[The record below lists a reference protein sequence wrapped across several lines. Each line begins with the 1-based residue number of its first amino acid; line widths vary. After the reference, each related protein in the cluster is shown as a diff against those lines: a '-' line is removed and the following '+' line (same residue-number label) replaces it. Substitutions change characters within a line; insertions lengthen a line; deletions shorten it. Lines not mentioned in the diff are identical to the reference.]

1 MSAPVLDIDSWFART
16 AAEPDRG
23 LPQMFAFPH
32 AGGGAAFF
40 RPWAAALAGHATVL
54 PVVLPGREGRLREPA
69 HTSLDTLLPPLV
81 AALRARIHGRYM
93 LFGHSLGALVAHEAA
108 RALAG
113 TEAGPP
119 ACLIVSGRRP
129 PHLPARRGDLHRL
142 DDDTFVAEVARLGG
156 MPPALLA
163 DPALLRVFIPAMR
176 ADFTVNETYRLP
188 RPPTLDCPILALTGL
203 DDPEVTP
210 AEMQG
215 WAEVTTG
222 RCRLRVFEGDHFYLQ
237 NARADV
243 RDAVLTR
250 LRELAADR

>member
-1 MSAPVLDIDSWFART
+1 MSAPVRETGSWFART
-16 AAEPDRG
+16 GAEPDPE

-40 RPWAAALAGHATVL
+40 RPWVAALAGHATVL

-81 AALRARIHGRYM
+81 AALRARIQERYL

-108 RALAG
+108 RALAS
-113 TEAGPP
+113 TEVGPP

-163 DPALLRVFIPAMR
+163 DPTLLRVFVPAMR

-210 AEMQG
+210 AEMQA

-243 RDAVLTR
+243 RDAVLCR

>member
-1 MSAPVLDIDSWFART
+1 MSAPVQQTSPWFART
-16 AAEPDRG
+16 GSGPDPG

-40 RPWAAALAGHATVL
+40 RPWAVALAGHATVL

-81 AALRARIHGRYM
+81 DALRARINGCYL
-93 LFGHSLGALVAHEAA
+93 LFGHSLGALVAHEVA
-108 RALAG
+108 RALAD

-142 DDDTFVAEVARLGG
+142 DDNTFVAEVARLGG

-163 DPALLRVFIPAMR
+163 DPALLRVFVPAMR
-176 ADFTVNETYRLP
+176 ADFTINETYRMP
-188 RPPTLDCPILALTGL
+188 RTPTLDCPILALTGL

-210 AEMQG
+210 AEMQA

-243 RDAVLTR
+243 REAVLAR
-250 LRELAADR
+250 LRELAVGR